1 MFGDL
6 TTPKDVLFQVG
17 EKFISALYGGSEDSL
32 DALRYR
38 QFTSPK
44 YVPLE
49 RMPATSRAC
58 YQYHCLRVHLQ
69 VVTWCGLQSLLCQTN
84 LASSLRMGHLCQS

>member
-6 TTPKDVLFQVG
+6 TTLKDVLFEVG
-17 EKFISALYGGSEDSL
+17 EQFLSALYGGSEGSL

-49 RMPATSRAC
+49 RMAPTSRAR
-58 YQYHCLRVHLQ
+58 YYHCIRVHLQ
-69 VVTWCGLQSLLCQTN
+69 VVT
-84 LASSLRMGHLCQS
+84 